1 MVENTNELQRGKNG
15 VISQA
20 SIHNEV
26 DLIWSVLG
34 FPWEIY
40 FVQSELASP
49 GGVNEFTS
57 VNFYGLK
64 YQYKEI

>member
-15 VISQA
+15 VTSQP

-26 DLIWSVLG
+26 DLIWRILG

-40 FVQSELASP
+40 FVQSVLASP
-49 GGVNEFTS
+49 ESVNEFTS
-57 VNFYGLK
+57 VNFCGLK
-64 YQYKEI
+64 CQYKEI